1 MKYLGWLAAAL
12 LAGVGLGY
20 LFWGR
25 YGKRLRAAVA
35 ERDELQAVLEINGKQ
50 LAGREAELA
59 ERTAELQQSNTAVAS
74 LTAELDAARATIAQQ
89 ADAIAEA
96 QSVSEEV
103 QRLSNVVA
111 EHHGVIAHLR
121 ARNWNIETKLDDLLG
136 MLDLRAGPDEI
147 VPPVPSPPDLDA
159 AAEAFG
165 RPLEM
170 DDLEAVEGIGPKVAE
185 VLRDAGI
192 ATWWGLAH
200 ADLRRLRRI
209 LAAAGPRFQLQRPDT
224 WPRQAMLLAEGK
236 WSEFMMLTSTLTG
249 GKEH

>member
-12 LAGVGLGY
+12 VAGVALGY

-25 YGKRLRAAVA
+25 YGKRMRAAVA
-35 ERDELQAVLEINGKQ
+35 ERDELQAVLAINGKQ

-59 ERTAELQQSNTAVAS
+59 ERTTELERSQAAVVS
-74 LTAELDAARATIAQQ
+74 LTTELETARATIAQQ
-89 ADAIAEA
+89 AEAIAEA

-136 MLDLRAGPDEI
+136 MLDLRAGPDEV
-147 VPPVPSPPDLDA
+147 VPPPPPSPDLDA
-159 AAEAFG
+159 AADVIGQRVA
-165 RPLEM
+165 M
-170 DDLEAVEGIGPKVAE
+170 DDLEVVEGIGPKVAE
-185 VLRDAGI
+185 VLREAGI
-192 ATWWGLAH
+192 ATWWSLAH